1 MIAPRPERI
10 NISTLHERAGTLCL
24 VHMYLGGD
32 PLGGRVCTSPN
43 FLHFGIWFT
52 KLEREAIFPHL
63 DFNIVLKLMG
73 IERASHR
80 YIPSPAHQRGCV
92 SLHPLLGHL
101 LPSVVTCPLMSIAPG
116 PAGSLVFSLWMWAAG
131 RSLLHS
137 LADSHHSPLTKR
149 VSDVLHLYIWGGT
162 SGCLRESSSHMLT
175 PSQPGS
181 LRKPAPDI
189 SSCCFCS

>member
-52 KLEREAIFPHL
+52 KLERETISPHL
-63 DFNIVLKLMG
+63 DFNIVPKLMG
-73 IERASHR
+73 IERASHHH
-80 YIPSPAHQRGCV
+80 IPSPAHQRGCV
-92 SLHPLLGHL
+92 SLRPLLGHL
-101 LPSVVTCPLMSIAPG
+101 LPSVLTCPLMSIAPD

-131 RSLLHS
+131 GGHCFIPWLTLVTAPQPRESLMCC
-137 LADSHHSPLTKR
+137 
-149 VSDVLHLYIWGGT
+149 IFT
-162 SGCLRESSSHMLT
+162 SGEGHLV
-175 PSQPGS
+175 
-181 LRKPAPDI
+181 A
-189 SSCCFCS
+189 